1 MKKILFAVD
10 GTKSCQ
16 KAAEFVVK
24 FFGDR
29 EDCAFTIIHVK
40 TPIMLYG
47 EAALAAYEDVNQ
59 YCPARPHALN
69 VSVDWDKQWCGW
81 YGSNISLTGRVLSA
95 VDYTGMMLDAPFTE
109 YEIHNPAY
117 TIWKVQL
124 TNRFR
129 DGLRLNIAVD
139 NIFNYAPRTYY
150 FNSPVTLGVNLMVGV
165 SVDLDKWL

>member
-47 EAALAAYEDVNQ
+47 EAALAAYEEIEKKESAQSDKLLEEFSVIFTQKGINIQTKMLEGEAVTEVLAYAKDFDLLVIGQSEESFWNKIFSTNQ
-59 YCPARPHALN
+59 N
-69 VSVDWDKQWCGW
+69 DFSQK
-81 YGSNISLTGRVLSA
+81 
-95 VDYTGMMLDAPFTE
+95 
-109 YEIHNPAY
+109 
-117 TIWKVQL
+117 
-124 TNRFR
+124 
-129 DGLRLNIAVD
+129 
-139 NIFNYAPRTYY
+139 
-150 FNSPVTLGVNLMVGV
+150 SPIPILIV
-165 SVDLDKWL
+165 K